1 MPIELLEQ
9 EKIVLNVI
17 QEYLNKNRS
26 FNMKKIL
33 PFINAR
39 FKMASVNINN
49 RGIEG
54 ILQSLVKKKIIVNG
68 SKLLRENILV
78 NKKRNLIYDFIIK
91 KPGVY
96 FNRIVRELNLSNHV
110 VIWHLEML
118 LKFEFIKKQ
127 EIDNHYLYFDAN
139 YRLRNAELKYFTS
152 KEKSKLI
159 IEYLKKNNVGITKTR
174 LSTSLKIHINTATKY
189 LTFLEQ
195 FQVVSKKKLSRKILY
210 FLNDDFNRF

>member
-39 FKMASVNINN
+39 FKMSSVNINN
-49 RGIEG
+49 RGIEE

-68 SKLLRENILV
+68 SKLLREDILV
-78 NKKRNLIYDFIIK
+78 NKKRNLVYEYILK

-127 EIDNHYLYFDAN
+127 EIENHDIYFDVN
-139 YRLRNAELKYFTS
+139 YRLRNTELMYFTS

-159 IEYLKKNNVGITKTR
+159 IEYLKKNNVGITKTQ
-174 LSTSLKIHINTATKY
+174 LSTDLKIHINTATKY